1 MSTIDTDIQITTQTD
16 VSAEKIGVYLW
27 LSFAICFFAN
37 VFAGLISTL
46 MSVYLPVVVTDLSGA
61 TNDLPRISGTISALY
76 IAGWT
81 VGGFTWGFISDKI
94 GRTKALALSIGTF
107 GLFTLTI
114 SFALS
119 WEWVV
124 AFRLLSGFSVGGI
137 LVLTPT
143 LLSEIWPA
151 RSRSVIIGIDS
162 IGFPVGI
169 FSSGLVTVLVHDWR
183 GAFFFVGI
191 PPMIIALLSI
201 WVLKESDN
209 WRASRVFKK
218 LPPKAG
224 DQRNL
229 VKGAIIFGSML
240 IGLWG
245 MFSWIPTWVQSLLT
259 GSDGQRERGITMM
272 LLGAGGLLG
281 GFISGWVSDS
291 LGVRKAMLVCF
302 SGCIVMSFLLF
313 GFNTSFS
320 VIIYPELGLL
330 SLFFGI
336 SQGLLSI
343 YIPQLF
349 PYHIRGTFTGIC
361 FNIGRIFTTVAIFF
375 VGVLVTTLG
384 GYGNTLLAFAG
395 IFVLGFVAVYFAG
408 DKTKVLTE
416 STARPA
422 PDAAANTEARKI

>member
-1 MSTIDTDIQITTQTD
+1 MNAIDTDIQITTQAD
-16 VSAEKIGVYLW
+16 MSAGKISAHLW
-27 LSFAICFFAN
+27 LSFAVCFFSN

-46 MSVYLPVVVTDLSGA
+46 MSVYLPVVVTDLSGS
-61 TNDLPRISGTISALY
+61 TGDLPRISGTISALY

-81 VGGFTWGFISDKI
+81 VGGFTWGFISDRI

-107 GLFTLTI
+107 GLFTLMI
-114 SFALS
+114 SFAS
-119 WEWVV
+119 TWEFVV

-151 RSRSVIIGIDS
+151 RSRSVMIGIDS

-169 FSSGLVTVLVHDWR
+169 FSSGLVTVLVNDWR
-183 GAFFFVGI
+183 GAFFVGI

-209 WRASRVFKK
+209 WRASRTGKK
-218 LPPKAG
+218 SIAG
-224 DQRNL
+224 PGARADL
-229 VKGAIIFGSML
+229 LKGAIIFGSML

-259 GSDGQRERGITMM
+259 GSDGQSERGVTMM
-272 LLGAGGLLG
+272 LLGGGGLLG

-313 GFNTSFS
+313 GLNNSFH
-320 VIIYPELGLL
+320 VIIYPELALL

-349 PYHIRGTFTGIC
+349 PYHIRGTYTGIC

-375 VGVLVTTLG
+375 VGVLVTSFG

-395 IFVLGFVAVYFAG
+395 IFVLGFIAVYFAG
-408 DKTKVLTE
+408 DKTKSL
-416 STARPA
+416 TARPA
-422 PDAAANTEARKI
+422 LDAGESTEAGKV